1 MPTSIGLRWYQTG
14 TVSVTQGS
22 TTLTG
27 VGTNWAGA
35 GIKAG
40 DIFTIDNSVLY
51 EVLTVNSNTDITLA
65 TAFAGVSGET
75 LNYSIIRNFAATMQ
89 AEIAAQVA
97 LLVNK
102 YETYI
107 DTELETITGPKGD
120 PGIVYKGVWEAD
132 RNYNA
137 MDAVIYNTVLYIAKV
152 PHISSAENAPGS
164 LGSVWVDTLIN
175 VPPVISD
182 LTTGGAD
189 AALSAQMGVTLQN
202 TKFNSS
208 AAGDMTLLN
217 TTAKSTFVSA
227 INEVLGDVGTLS
239 SLDTTAKSSAV
250 AAINE
255 VNTAAGAVDTKVGAL
270 SSLTTTDKDSIVSAI
285 NEVNSAAAAVDLKV
299 GTLSSLTTTDKTDTV
314 SAINEVDGEAAS
326 ANTKIGPL
334 ANLTTNTKT
343 SLVGAVNY
351 LDSFNQG
358 GVPEGQEITESWSDL
373 QARCATGDFSGI
385 HIGDFKT
392 ITLTTNEVVIM
403 EVAGIDQYYN
413 SGDTGH
419 EIGHYVDFISRDC
432 LAGGRRMNATNTN
445 NGTASEK
452 SPWRASELF
461 QTLNNT
467 STGVFS
473 TLPSDLKSCIIEK
486 RAQLEERYSSGGAVF
501 ADTGWAWCNIGKL
514 WLPTE
519 VEVWGHPVQ
528 SELGLGTGGGGCNI
542 QYPIFQ
548 GGAKHIIKGDGNGG
562 SRRSWWE
569 ASATRSDATSFCD
582 VTYFGS
588 ASYPVASDTGIR
600 APLCFRIGAA
610 A

>member
-22 TTLTG
+22 TALTG

-65 TAFAGVSGET
+65 TAFAGVTGET

-137 MDAVIYNTVLYIAKV
+137 MDAVLYNTVLYIAKV

-175 VPPVISD
+175 VPPVIND

-189 AALSAQMGVTLQN
+189 AALSAQMGVTLQQ
-202 TKFNSS
+202 TKFNAS
-208 AAGDMTLLN
+208 AAGDMSLLN

-227 INEVLGDVGTLS
+227 INEVLNDVGTLS
-239 SLDTTAKSSAV
+239 NLDTTAKSSAV

-255 VNTAAGAVDTKVGAL
+255 VNTAVGAVDTKVGAL
-270 SSLTTTDKDSIVSAI
+270 TNLTTTDKDNVVSAV

-299 GTLSSLTTTDKTDTV
+299 GALSGLTTTDKTDTV

-326 ANTKIGPL
+326 ANTKIGTL
-334 ANLTTNTKT
+334 TNLTTNTKT

-351 LDSFNQG
+351 LDTFNQG
-358 GVPEGQEITESWSDL
+358 GVPDGQEITESWSDL
-373 QARCATGDFSGI
+373 QARGATGDFSGI

-392 ITLTTNEVVIM
+392 ITLTTNEVVVM
-403 EVAGIDQYYN
+403 EVAGIDRYYRC
-413 SGDTGH
+413 GDT
-419 EIGHYVDFISRDC
+419 EIGHHIDFISRDC

-452 SPWRASELF
+452 NPWRSSELF

-473 TLPSDLKSCIIEK
+473 TLPSDLKNCIIEK
-486 RAQLEERYSSGGAVF
+486 RAMLEERYSSGGAVS
-501 ADTGWAWCNIGKL
+501 ADTGWAWYNMGKL

-519 VEVWGHPVQ
+519 VEVFGHHTW
-528 SELGLGTGGGGCNI
+528 SEPGYGTGGGGCNL
-542 QYPIFQ
+542 QYPIFM
-548 GGAKHIIKGDGNGG
+548 GGSKHIIKGDGNNG
-562 SRRSWWE
+562 SRCIWWE
-569 ASATRSDATSFCD
+569 ASAVRALAAYFCLVNYNGDAND
-582 VTYFGS
+582 GA
-588 ASYPVASDTGIR
+588 ASGTGAR
-600 APLCFRIGAA
+600 APLCFRIGEAA
-610 A
+610 